1 MADTPL
7 LSIRNVSSS
16 YISRRFGLFGKKE
29 IKPVLK
35 NINLELQAGE
45 IFGLTGKS
53 GCGKTTLAHCILGLI
68 DYDGEILLDGQRQEK
83 PPPVQMV
90 FQETGAS
97 LNPCKNIGWLME
109 EPLII
114 HRIGNK

>member
-16 YISRRFGLFGKKE
+16 YTSRRFGLFGKKE

-35 NINLELQAGE
+35 NINLELRSGE

-53 GCGKTTLAHCILGLI
+53 GCL
-68 DYDGEILLDGQRQEK
+68 
-83 PPPVQMV
+83 
-90 FQETGAS
+90 
-97 LNPCKNIGWLME
+97 
-109 EPLII
+109 
-114 HRIGNK
+114 